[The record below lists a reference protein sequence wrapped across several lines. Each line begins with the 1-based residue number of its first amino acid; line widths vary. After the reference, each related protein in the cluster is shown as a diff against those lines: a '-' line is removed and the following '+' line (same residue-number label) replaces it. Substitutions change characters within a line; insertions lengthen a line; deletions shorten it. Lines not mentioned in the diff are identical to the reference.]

1 MPKEFIYT
9 NEFGNKRTGVVP
21 SFYTEEQIEQKRKE
35 LRGEPSVKELENQ
48 VDPEETVPVN
58 DEPTSDQ
65 PSTGDVLQGVGLEIF
80 SAISGQAAG
89 AALAPLTFGASWFV
103 GSFAGGYTG
112 SALAQAKEGREDFSY
127 GRAIAA
133 GLVNMVP
140 FGNTLKSLKATAAA
154 TGQTLTKGQV
164 VKELTKTEA
173 KRGAAIAGTEV
184 TVSSLIDKQE
194 LPSASEFLGISAV
207 GLVGGGTLGG
217 GIAGISN
224 VMARWGAK
232 NIASKTPEQIDADI
246 ANDVVKS
253 DEAAKFVNLANP
265 TEEVS
270 GKKVKIEAIART
282 EKNDAKNV
290 LSKTLG
296 SPSRLFKMFEDKF
309 IPKGEDL
316 NGIRK
321 FYVGLRPTRY
331 TGRDVKEADWTYTN
345 EVRALEQTGSKI
357 AARVNR
363 YTKENEGSEKYINN
377 YLDTGE
383 VHPSLAN
390 KPIMGDLKYARDII
404 PEYSNHFIRQIDDF
418 TFSKINKQG
427 KEALIKETNANLKKK
442 KYYTQEYEAY
452 TNKEW
457 RPDIKKKNA
466 AVEEVYK
473 NLKNAQTPKSR
484 KTDAQLRKDAAN
496 TINSV
501 VEDSLWKSSVRTG
514 TKSVSPES
522 GILQGKKLTPAKNK
536 KQMEYMGLITDPS
549 ERIRGTITKLGKIV
563 ARNEAD
569 ISIAKSLAKSG
580 IAVAQPPNA
589 NYRKL
594 FLPSGLETGLFVPD
608 EVQFSLS
615 KNYIEPFTEGTSD
628 LAEKLIRDTYTTAV
642 STSKAAKVI
651 FNPPSYAVNTLGAVF
666 TMAGMGMNPFKPSNL
681 NKGFKIA
688 LSEYA
693 AIDKKFYGKTI
704 DDREALNRLVDD
716 AAKYGLSSGNV
727 DISDIRSGLKSK
739 EGVAG
744 LADKLIQPFAK
755 GYQATDIAARYSVW
769 ANNQQMLSRI
779 VPDLKGDDLKLAAAK
794 LTNDTFQNYEKL
806 SPIIKTVS
814 RYGIMPQFVAFTAEF
829 TRNIYNQ
836 ARFAKQMIRGNFGQ
850 ELGIDMTNA
859 NKDAM
864 RVEGYKRLLALTTTV
879 GAAYGGSQVYNH
891 SQGFDAEKQK
901 AYKESVVADF
911 NENKALIF
919 KQDEQDPNKVT
930 TMNMSYIVPHAMFA
944 EGFDAAISDK
954 PISSVYDVFM
964 ENFTGE
970 GSFVFQSVAKG
981 LTNRDEYGRLISK
994 QPEGIAKTT
1003 ELVAET
1009 LSEIFSLGAQREAG
1023 LLVESLTNKESKY
1036 KPLEVFKR
1044 QAGFR
1049 YYSSDLKESATRRVS
1064 ITSNNAIGLRSEYN
1078 GKVKSGNLTEGQRND
1093 LYNKNNTI
1101 LKKNVDVLINHKNNL
1116 LSLEQLEID
1125 DVVDILKDTGLDS
1138 LTVLGIMEDQFIP
1151 MDKEPAES
1159 ISDIFD
1165 KLSVAAK
1172 EDNEDIRKKI
1182 KEYAGKD
1189 FLTRKK
1195 LMGRYKQDREDKS
1208 RGVSSIDR
1216 LIKGLS
1222 ADKQVRYFEIKGNE
1236 EFKRARRKGLIK
1248 KETFIKRSRSNR

>member
-48 VDPEETVPVN
+48 IDPEETVPVN

-65 PSTGDVLQGVGLEIF
+65 PSTGDVLQGVGLEIGA
-80 SAISGQAAG
+80 AISGQAAG

-164 VKELTKTEA
+164 VKELAKTEA

-207 GLVGGGTLGG
+207 GAVGGGTIGS

-246 ANDVVKS
+246 ANDVIKS

-357 AARVNR
+357 ANRVRKYSEAN
-363 YTKENEGSEKYINN
+363 KGSEQHINN
-377 YLDTGE
+377 YLDTGV
-383 VHPSLAN
+383 VHSSLAN
-390 KPIMGDLKYARDII
+390 KSIMGDLKYARDII
-404 PEYSNHFIRQIDDF
+404 PEYSNHFIRQIDNF
-418 TFSKINKQG
+418 SFSKINKEGQ
-427 KEALIKETNANLKKK
+427 EALIKEVNDNLAKK
-442 KYYTQEYEAY
+442 KYYTQEYEIY
-452 TNKEW
+452 TNKDW
-457 RPDIKKKNA
+457 RPDVKKKNA

-484 KTDAQLRKDAAN
+484 KTDAQLRKEAALTIRDIEDNALYNAPTKSDA
-496 TINSV
+496 T
-501 VEDSLWKSSVRTG
+501 
-514 TKSVSPES
+514 SVSPDS
-522 GILQGKKLTPAKNK
+522 GILKGKKLNPETNP

-569 ISIAKSLAKSG
+569 IAIAKSLGRSG
-580 IAVAQPPNA
+580 IATPNKP
-589 NYRKL
+589 NYNAVPLK
-594 FLPSGLETGLFVPD
+594 LPSGLETGLYVPND
-608 EVQFSLS
+608 VQFSLY
-615 KNYIEPFTEGTSD
+615 KNYIEPYTEKSGDMTTD
-628 LAEKLIRDTYTTAV
+628 FIRDAWFTSV

-651 FNPPSYAVNTLGAVF
+651 FNLPSYAVNFFGGVF
-666 TMAGMGMNPFKPSNL
+666 TMAGMGMNPFRGGGYT
-681 NKGFKIA
+681 KGLKIA

-693 AIDKKFYGKTI
+693 AIEKKISGKTASE
-704 DDREALNRLVDD
+704 REALIRLMND
-716 AAKYGLSSGNV
+716 ASKYGLSSGNV
-727 DISDIRSGLKSK
+727 DVSDIRNGLQNK
-739 EGVAG
+739 EGLAG
-744 LADKLIQPFAK
+744 FADKAIQPFAK
-755 GYQATDIAARYSVW
+755 AYQSTDIAARYSVW
-769 ANNQQMLSRI
+769 FKNQERLSKMF
-779 VPDLKGDDLKLAAAK
+779 PDLKGDDLKLASAK

-806 SPIIKTVS
+806 SPVIKALS
-814 RYGIMPQFVAFTAEF
+814 RYGAMPQFVAFTAEF

-836 ARFAKQMIRGNFGQ
+836 AKFAKQMIQGNFGQ

-859 NKDAM
+859 NREVM
-864 RVEGYKRLLALTTTV
+864 RAEGVKRMTSLIAIL
-879 GAAYGGSQVYNH
+879 GAAEGGRRGWNYLEGITSEE
-891 SQGFDAEKQK
+891 EK
-901 AYKESVVADF
+901 ALRESVVPDF
-911 NENKALIF
+911 DSNKSLAF
-919 KQDEQDPNKVT
+919 KRNKNDPNDIT
-930 TMNMSYIVPHAMFA
+930 YMNMSYLLPHSMFA
-944 EGFDAAISDK
+944 EGFNAAISDK
-954 PISSVYDVFM
+954 PLSSISNVFL

-970 GSFVFQSVAKG
+970 GSFVFQSVARG
-981 LTNRDEYGRLISK
+981 LTNKDKYDRPISK
-994 QPEGIAKTT
+994 QPEGSAAMRG
-1003 ELVAET
+1003 ELVAEVVN
-1009 LSEIFSLGAQREAG
+1009 EIWKLGTIREFDK
-1023 LLVESLTNKESKY
+1023 LTESLLNKESKY
-1036 KPLEVFKR
+1036 TPLQVGKR
-1044 QAGFR
+1044 QLGFR
-1049 YYSSDLKESATRRVS
+1049 SQSYELKESATRRVKQ
-1064 ITSNNAIGLRSEYN
+1064 TSVNVTNLKNEYN
-1078 GKVKSGNLTEGQRND
+1078 GRVKGGRLTEGQRND

-1101 LKKNVDVLINHKNNL
+1101 LKNNVDVLINHKNNL
-1116 LSLEQLEID
+1116 SNLEQLETD
-1125 DVVDILKDTGLDS
+1125 DVVEILKDTGLDS

-1151 MDKEPAES
+1151 MDYEPAVN

-1165 KLSVAAK
+1165 ELSTAAK
-1172 EDNEDIRKKI
+1172 ENNENVVKKIIDYSDDPFIRKKLI
-1182 KEYAGKD
+1182 SRFNQDVKD
-1189 FLTRKK
+1189 KALG
-1195 LMGRYKQDREDKS
+1195 L
-1208 RGVSSIDR
+1208 SSVDR

-1222 ADKQVRYFEIKGNE
+1222 ADKQVRYFEIKGDA
-1236 EFKRARRKGLIK
+1236 EFKRASNKGLIK
-1248 KETFIKRSRSNR
+1248 KETFIKRIRGDR